1 MEKSKYDKAIQNHPF
16 SLTDKEVSDKVNK
29 LLSEKFGE
37 NNKREVYKLLYSCI
51 DLTTLNTTDTREDV
65 WRFTEKVNDFD
76 GSNPEIENVAAIC
89 VYPNL
94 VATVKEAL
102 TADVRIA
109 AVSGGFPTS
118 QTFTEVKIAETAL
131 AVADGADEIDIVL
144 SLGLFLNEEYEE
156 MCEEIGEIKD
166 ACHGALLKVILETGA
181 LKTVGDIHRASVLAL
196 YSGADF
202 LKTSTG
208 KIYPGASPEAVYT
221 MCLAIKSYYEKTKN
235 KVGIKVSGGV
245 SSVEDAVKYYT
256 IVKETMGEEWLSPT
270 LFRIGTSRLADI
282 LLKET
287 DMFKTIIPERLK

>member
-208 KIYPGASPEAVYT
+208 KVYPGASPEAVYT
-221 MCLAIKSYYEKTKN
+221 MCLAIKSYYKKTKN

-245 SSVEDAVKYYT
+245 SSVEDAIKYYT

>member
-29 LLSEKFGE
+29 LLLEKFAE
-37 NNKREVYKLLYSCI
+37 NNTQEVYKLLYSCI